1 MRPCRGGRPR
11 AKQGDGALRAT
22 TTRTNRHRLTRTVRP
37 IAYDLALEVD
47 PAVGRAYRG
56 EVAIRLH
63 LDQTTRRIE
72 LHAADL
78 RVDRAVADGGA
89 GATQRAEVALRP
101 AQERVTLRFGRP
113 LAAGEH
119 TLRLRFRGALRRDLR
134 GLYRVSAEGRHY
146 AFTQL
151 EAADARRFFP
161 CFDEPSFKARFTLQV
176 TTDAAHKVL
185 SNAPVASTRR
195 DGERK
200 VHRFR
205 PTPPLSTYLLALA
218 VGPLEASR
226 SVRLGATPIR
236 VWYAPGKGKLT
247 RFALEAARAT
257 LERLERYLALPYPY
271 EKLDLVAVPDFEAGA
286 MENAGAVFFRETLLL
301 LDPRTAT
308 PLERKRAA
316 EVICH
321 ELAHMWY
328 GDLVTMEWWDDLW
341 LNEAFA
347 TWMAFQIVDDWKPE
361 WKMWQDF
368 QLHRAA
374 ALRLDALRNT
384 HPIHTPVRTPE
395 EATANFDLITY
406 EKGAAVVR
414 MIERYLGASVF
425 RRGVR
430 RYIRRH
436 REGNAVAADLWTAL
450 SEAAGEPVEAL
461 VRPWIEQEG
470 FPQLALTRR
479 GRELR
484 FAQTRFRAAETKAS
498 DRDRWPIPWVG
509 KVFAPRARRGRA
521 IRRRIERRRD
531 RSAWPQ
537 GTAAFYGNADE
548 GGFLRPLHDERLFDE
563 LLARPTR
570 LDPVERMGL
579 VDHEWAFAR
588 AGVTDLG
595 RFLRLVEALA
605 DEADPDVLTA
615 LRGPLAAVVDP
626 LATRVGGSAPAA
638 VRDRLVEIFGPP
650 FLDVTWTAAPEEDER
665 QRERRA
671 ALIDLLGLVAEW
683 PAIETAAEKR
693 FATLLRRPRSLD
705 PNLVDAVVEMAARRG
720 DAARFEAMRAAA
732 EHSDTPQTRRRY
744 LFALA
749 AFRATALVRR
759 AQRLCLGPTVPTQ
772 DVAFVLARL
781 LANPAARESTWDF
794 IRDHWARIARR
805 MPPMLATRLVDA
817 TPALGPGAAAEVR
830 AFFKRNPLPAGTR
843 SLDQALERFRHDA
856 AFCRRAG
863 PALKR
868 WLSSE

>member
-1 MRPCRGGRPR
+1 M
-11 AKQGDGALRAT
+11 
-22 TTRTNRHRLTRTVRP
+22 RP
-37 IAYDLALEVD
+37 IAYELALEVD
-47 PAVGRAYRG
+47 PAAGRAYRG
-56 EVAIRLH
+56 EVVIHLH
-63 LDQTTRRIE
+63 LERAARRIE

-78 RVDRAVADGGA
+78 RVDRAGVEGADGA
-89 GATQRAEVALRP
+89 MQPAEVSLRPTHERVALRFEH
-101 AQERVTLRFGRP
+101 A

-134 GLYRVSAEGRHY
+134 GLYRVSAEGGHY

-176 TTDAAHKVL
+176 TTHAAHRVL

-195 DGERK
+195 DGDRV

-205 PTPPLSTYLLALA
+205 PTPPLSTYLLAVA
-218 VGPLEASR
+218 IGPLEASR
-226 SVRLGATPIR
+226 RVWLGETPIR
-236 VWYAPGKGKLT
+236 VWHAPGKGRLT
-247 RFALEAARAT
+247 RFALEAAHAT
-257 LERLERYLALPYPY
+257 LERLERYFALPYPY

-301 LDPRTAT
+301 LDPKTAT

-414 MIERYLGASVF
+414 MVERYLGPSVF

-450 SEAAGEPVEAL
+450 SEAAGEPVEPL
-461 VRPWIEQEG
+461 VRPWIQQEG
-470 FPQLALTRR
+470 FPQLAITRR
-479 GRELR
+479 AERGKPGRRLR
-484 FAQTRFRAAETKAS
+484 FVQTRFRAAGSSGTE
-498 DRDRWPIPWVG
+498 RERWPVPWVG
-509 KVFAPRARRGRA
+509 RVWSARSRRGRV
-521 IRRRIERRRD
+521 IRKRIETRRD
-531 RSAWPQ
+531 H
-537 GTAAFYGNADE
+537 TALPAATVACYGNADE
-548 GGFLRPLHDERLFDE
+548 GAFVRPLHDETLFAE

-595 RFLRLVEALA
+595 RFLCLVEALA
-605 DEADPDVLTA
+605 GETDPDVLTA

-626 LATRVGGSAPAA
+626 LAQSVGGSAPAA
-638 VRDRLVEIFGPP
+638 VRDRLVEIFGPH
-650 FLDVTWTAAPEEDER
+650 FLDVTWTAARAEDER

-671 ALIDLLGLVAEW
+671 ALVDLLGVVAEW
-683 PAIETAAEKR
+683 PAVEAAAETR
-693 FATLLRRPRSLD
+693 FARLLERPRSLD

-720 DAARFEAMRAAA
+720 DATRFEAMLAAA
-732 EHSDTPQTRRRY
+732 EHGDTPQIRRRY

-749 AFRATALVRR
+749 SFRAAPLVRR
-759 AQRLCLGPTVPTQ
+759 AQRLCLGAVVPTQ

-781 LANPAARESTWDF
+781 LANPAARESTWRF
-794 IRDHWARIARR
+794 IRDEWKRIARR
-805 MPPMLATRLVDA
+805 IPPMLATRLVDA
-817 TPALGPGAAAEVR
+817 TPTLGPGAAREVR
-830 AFFKRNPLPAGTR
+830 EFFKRNPLPAGSR
-843 SLDQALERFRHDA
+843 SLEQALERFRHDA

-863 PALKR
+863 PALKH
-868 WLSSE
+868 WLEGD